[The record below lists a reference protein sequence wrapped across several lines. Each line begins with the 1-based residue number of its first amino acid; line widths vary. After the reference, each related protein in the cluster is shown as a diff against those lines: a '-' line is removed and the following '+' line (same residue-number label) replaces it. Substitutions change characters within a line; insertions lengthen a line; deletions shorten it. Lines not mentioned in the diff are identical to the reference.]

1 MVNCPGCK
9 QEFPAANI
17 WAEVIQDKELE
28 NRRDLGDYIIF
39 MCPLC
44 QVVFSNSN
52 LLLHHYIIILF
63 LIFEICENQ
72 LMISFAIPVMRI
84 SLLMCNSNFNLLTRV
99 ANACALS
106 VHFDS

>member
-17 WAEVIQDKELE
+17 SAEVIQAKELE

-44 QVVFSNSN
+44 QV
-52 LLLHHYIIILF
+52 LLDIK
-63 LIFEICENQ
+63 EK
-72 LMISFAIPVMRI
+72 
-84 SLLMCNSNFNLLTRV
+84 
-99 ANACALS
+99 
-106 VHFDS
+106 D